1 MSASEASHSASD
13 SPDRPTIAPFLG
25 ALAIIVLVVIGI
37 VLVNVFSGSD
47 PTSEQQVRG
56 AVVGQNDA
64 LQRADYAD
72 FREFTCRATQG
83 NEADVLA
90 GQRDS
95 VEKKGER
102 YVDGVADLRIDGDR
116 ATAKVT
122 YHFDKKPDEKPS
134 SEVTLVREDGAWKVC
149 AA

>member
-1 MSASEASHSASD
+1 MSGSEASQPASE

-25 ALAIIVLVVIGI
+25 ALAIILLVVIGI
-37 VLVNVFSGSD
+37 VLVNAFSSSD

-64 LQRADYAD
+64 LQREDYAD
-72 FREFTCRATQG
+72 FRDFTCRAAQR

-95 VEKKGER
+95 TEKKGER

-122 YHFDKKPDEKPS
+122 YHFDKKPDEKS
-134 SEVTLVREDGAWKVC
+134 RSEVTLVREDGAWRVC

>member
-1 MSASEASHSASD
+1 MGPRRRTRRPIH
-13 SPDRPTIAPFLG
+13 RTGPTIAPFLG

-37 VLVNVFSGSD
+37 VVVNVFSGSD

-72 FREFTCRATQG
+72 FRDFTCRAAQG

-90 GQRDS
+90 DQRDS
-95 VEKKGER
+95 VEKKGN
-102 YVDGVADLRIDGDR
+102 
-116 ATAKVT
+116 ATSTVSLT
-122 YHFDKKPDEKPS
+122 YGSTATGPPP
-134 SEVTLVREDGAWKVC
+134 R
-149 AA
+149 